1 VVLICVVRIFLALAT
16 SVIFAVPA
24 IANSAVYQDWSVDCR
39 DDLCLIE
46 QTVLASDRTWLAT
59 ARVQKTQNDSLQMQI
74 LVPAG
79 VHLASGI
86 FVDIP
91 GRDVRQAL
99 FLRCSSDACEAQ
111 LALDAAEARALR
123 NGTAARLRY
132 RPRVSSPPV
141 SFPVSLMGI
150 TAALRDV
157 PLQRP

>member
-1 VVLICVVRIFLALAT
+1 MS
-16 SVIFAVPA
+16 SVF
-24 IANSAVYQDWSVDCR
+24 QDWSVDCR
-39 DDLCLIE
+39 GDLCLIE

-59 ARVQKTQNDSLQMQI
+59 ARLQPTQDNALQMQI

-91 GRDVRQAL
+91 GGNVRQGL
-99 FLRCSSDACEAQ
+99 FLRCTSDACEAQ
-111 LALDAAEARALR
+111 LALDADEATALR
-123 NGTAARLRY
+123 NGAAAQIRY

-157 PLQRP
+157 ASQAP